1 MAANILF
8 LTALIEI
15 TLFGVYV
22 VHGIYY
28 YPLGPPLRANT
39 WFTI

>member
-22 VHGIYY
+22 AHCICY